1 MMKGTPTRSFPS
13 LNAIH
18 TFEVAAR
25 HLSFSAAAA
34 ELNVTQSAVSRQV
47 IGLEHFLGFELFHR
61 QRHSLELTERGKQ
74 YAAILT
80 DVFQRIHQATD
91 SLLDEERPTTLNV
104 NVLPTF
110 GMKWLVPR
118 LNRFYTAHPGIDV
131 RMVTS
136 VRPVDFKA
144 ETVDVAIRIAPIRKS
159 GKKTMPTDFD
169 MTNDWTNVKSAP
181 LITEMLLVVCSPKL
195 LSSGPRLQQPGDL
208 RGHNLLHTRKN
219 AWSYWL
225 DMMGVDDVAPK
236 GTAAF
241 EHYFVAI
248 QAAIDG
254 KGIALIPKIFIED
267 ELKAGTLVSP
277 FESSGLIGGSYHLLT
292 QESAWNAPAVKRFR
306 KWLMEEVKAGVL

>member
-1 MMKGTPTRSFPS
+1 MTKSAPTRSLPS
-13 LNAIH
+13 LNAIR

-34 ELNVTQSAVSRQV
+34 ELNVTQSAISRQV

-61 QRHSLELTERGKQ
+61 QRYSLELTERGKQ

-118 LNRFYTAHPGIDV
+118 LNRFYTAYPGIDV

-144 ETVDVAIRIAPIRKS
+144 ETVDVAIRIAPIRTS
-159 GKKTMPTDFD
+159 GKKSMPTDFD
-169 MTNDWTNVKSAP
+169 MTNDWANVKSSP
-181 LITEMLLVVCSPKL
+181 LITEVLLVVCSPKL
-195 LSSGPRLQQPGDL
+195 LSGDRPLQQPSDL
-208 RGHNLLHTRKN
+208 LGHNLLHTRKN
-219 AWSYWL
+219 AWSYWF
-225 DMMGVDDVAPK
+225 DMMGIDDIAPK
-236 GTAAF
+236 GAAAF

-254 KGIALIPKIFIED
+254 KGIALIPKIFIES

-277 FESSGLIGGSYHLLT
+277 FEGTELIGGSYHLLT
-292 QESAWNAPAVKRFR
+292 QESAWNSPAVKHFR
-306 KWLMEEVKAGVL
+306 SWFMDEVKAG